1 MDDCINRDEVTSRAI
16 LEGDTTTFEE
26 LFKTNYKDLC
36 NYCQGIVAEHE
47 KAEDIVQD
55 VFVYLW
61 NNRSS
66 IDIKV
71 SLKHYLYSSVRHGAL
86 KLLKRQLMEQRHSP
100 LLAEF
105 IENLQQTEYSEEE
118 VVEIEQMKKVLAT
131 LPLQCRNVF
140 LMSCVDEK
148 PYKQI
153 AEELHIS
160 VNTVKTHIMKAYRI
174 LRDNFRTTNQ
184 ILLFIVYC
192 RQTRDQQE

>member
-1 MDDCINRDEVTSRAI
+1 MSDCTDPDDINSKAI
-16 LEGDTTTFEE
+16 LEGDTVAFEK
-26 LFKTNYKDLC
+26 LFKRNYQSLC
-36 NYCQGIVAEHE
+36 NYCQGIVTEHD

-86 KLLKRQLMEQRHSP
+86 KVLKRQLMEQRHSP
-100 LLAEF
+100 LLTEF
-105 IENLQQTEYSEEE
+105 IENLQHSEYSEEE
-118 VVEIEQMKKVLAT
+118 VVEIEQMKKALAS
-131 LPLQCRNVF
+131 LPTQCRNVF

-153 AEELHIS
+153 AEELDIS
-160 VNTVKTHIMKAYRI
+160 VNTVKTHITKAYRI
-174 LRDNFRTTNQ
+174 IRGNFQNINQ
-184 ILLFIVYC
+184 ILMFIVYC
-192 RQTRDQQE
+192 RKTRK

>member
-1 MDDCINRDEVTSRAI
+1 MSDCTNPDDINSKAI
-16 LEGDTTTFEE
+16 LEGDTVAFEE
-26 LFKTNYKDLC
+26 LFKRNYQSLC
-36 NYCQGIVAEHE
+36 NYCQGIVTEHD

-86 KLLKRQLMEQRHSP
+86 KVLKRQLMEQRHSP
-100 LLAEF
+100 LLTEF
-105 IENLQQTEYSEEE
+105 IENLQHSEYSEEE
-118 VVEIEQMKKVLAT
+118 VVEIEQMKKALAS
-131 LPLQCRNVF
+131 LPQQCRNVF

-153 AEELHIS
+153 AEELNIS
-160 VNTVKTHIMKAYRI
+160 VNTVKTHITKAYRI
-174 LRDNFRTTNQ
+174 IRGNFRNINQ
-184 ILLFIVYC
+184 ILMFIVYC
-192 RQTRDQQE
+192 RKTRK